1 MQQDLIAGDSLNFL
15 TAGGDY
21 PASSGWELTY
31 HLTPR
36 GAGSNITITATAE
49 GDDHR
54 VAVAAATT
62 ANWTAGAYGWASRVS
77 KAGEVYTLERGQITI
92 AANPAAIAAGTD
104 TRSAAEVA
112 LANVQAYLRGQ
123 ATAGVLRY
131 RINGREI
138 ERYSIEELV
147 KLEQRLTNQVAADRR
162 AAGLDDKR
170 GTVRRILVRM
180 R

>member
-21 PASSGWELTY
+21 PASAGWVLIY
-31 HLTPR
+31 YLTPR
-36 GAGSNITITATAE
+36 SAGSNITITATAE

-54 VAVAAATT
+54 VAVAGSTT
-62 ANWTAGAYGWASRVS
+62 ANWTPGAYGWAARVER
-77 KAGEVYTLERGQITI
+77 AGERYTLERGQITI
-92 AANPAAIAAGTD
+92 AANPATLTAGTD
-104 TRSAAEVA
+104 TRSVAEIA
-112 LANVQAYLRGQ
+112 LENVQAFLRGQ

-131 RINGREI
+131 KINGREI
-138 ERYSIEELV
+138 ERYSMADLIVLEG
-147 KLEQRLTNQVAADRR
+147 KLQAEVAAARR
-162 AAGLDDKR
+162 AAGLDDQR